1 MKNVLRSIA
10 TAFAMFSRVPMPRV
24 EWKPEN
30 RKDTLACF
38 PLVGLPLGI
47 LLAGW
52 YALAEW
58 LSLDHVLFS
67 LGILLLP
74 VLYTGGIHLDGFC
87 DTVDA
92 LSSRAEPERKREILK
107 DPHLGAFA
115 VIGVSVYLITY
126 FALGTELIY
135 DGRDILLLFLIPVL
149 SRAVAGY
156 VSFAADT
163 GGAGLLAAMRDAAA
177 ERPAKQILG
186 IWFCLVSLAMLAIS
200 PLAGLFVVLAA
211 AICGWFVQRMA
222 KRQFGGMSGDLAGY
236 LVQVGELVMLAFLVI
251 LQKVWWI

>member
-1 MKNVLRSIA
+1 MKNLLRSIA

-38 PLVGLPLGI
+38 PLVGLLLGI

-52 YALAEW
+52 YALAKW
-58 LSLDHVLFS
+58 LSLDSVLFS
-67 LGILLLP
+67 LGIFLLP
-74 VLYTGGIHLDGFC
+74 ILYTGGIHLDGFC

-115 VIGVSVYLITY
+115 VIGVSTYLITY
-126 FALGTELIY
+126 FALGTELVY
-135 DGRDILLLFLIPVL
+135 DDQIIFLLFFVPVL
-149 SRAVAGY
+149 SRSVAGY
-156 VSFAADT
+156 VSIASDA
-163 GGAGLLAAMRDAAA
+163 GGAGLLTAMRDAAA
-177 ERPAKQILG
+177 ERPAKQVLG
-186 IWFCLVSLAMLAIS
+186 IWFCLASLAMLAVS
-200 PLAGLFVVLAA
+200 PLAGLVVVLAA
-211 AICGWFVQRMA
+211 VACGWLVWRMA
-222 KRQFGGMSGDLAGY
+222 KRQFGGMSGDLAGF
-236 LVQVGELVMLAFLVI
+236 LVQVSELILLAFLVI